1 MDVKLRDLQTTLANI
16 EEARSFRDFLVL
28 DIDEAHPRI
37 SETVKT
43 VMKKVKRSVPSYKAI
58 PTPHNCYT
66 QSVKSMPR
74 AFTSP
79 LGIPKIDLYGNLFLI
94 VLSRY
99 TYPFTLVPPYC
110 LLLYPAGLHV

>member
-43 VMKKVKRSVPSYKAI
+43 VKQVKRSVPGYKAI
-58 PTPHNCYT
+58 PTSHNCYT
-66 QSVKSMPR
+66 QS
-74 AFTSP
+74 
-79 LGIPKIDLYGNLFLI
+79 
-94 VLSRY
+94 
-99 TYPFTLVPPYC
+99 
-110 LLLYPAGLHV
+110 